1 MMESVQNNPVPR
13 EQEETTREVRER
25 LVGYLSHRPD
35 LGLDKMLLN
44 LALEPANPFDPKRKR
59 KFKKGFVLVL
69 LVGLA
74 LAATF
79 VYFNFFPGAQ

>member
-1 MMESVQNNPVPR
+1 MESVQHNSARPER
-13 EQEETTREVRER
+13 EETTHEVHHR
-25 LVGYLSHRPD
+25 LVSYLSGRPD

-59 KFKKGFVLVL
+59 KFRKGCVLVV
-69 LVGLA
+69 LVALA

>member
-1 MMESVQNNPVPR
+1 MESIENNSAAPER
-13 EQEETTREVRER
+13 EETTHEVHRR
-25 LVGYLSHRPD
+25 LVSYLSCRPD

-44 LALEPANPFDPKRKR
+44 FALEPANPFDPKRKR

-69 LVGLA
+69 LVALA